1 MKLEPSLTPFTKIN
15 SKWFKDL
22 NVRHDTTQ
30 LLEETLS
37 KTFSDINHT
46 NVFLT
51 LVFQGNRNKNKN
63 KQIGNQIYNLFHN
76 KGNHKQNERQPTE
89 WEKILANNGNYQEL
103 NFPNIQ
109 YKGLMQVDD
118 NNKNN
123 LIKKEDR
130 RPKQKFLQ
138 KRNRDGQ

>member
-1 MKLEPSLTPFTKIN
+1 MEFYTHMSINEVRTHSPYTKIN
-15 SKWFKDL
+15 SKRLKDL
-22 NVRHDTTQ
+22 NLRPDTIK
-30 LLEETLS
+30 LLEQRP
-37 KTFSDINHT
+37 FSDINHT

-51 LVFQGNRNKNKN
+51 LVFQSNRNKNKN
-63 KQIGNQIYNLFHN
+63 KQMGNQIYNLFHN

-109 YKGLMQVDD
+109 YKEFIQLDN

-130 RPKQKFLQ
+130 RPK
-138 KRNRDGQ
+138 

>member
-1 MKLEPSLTPFTKIN
+1 M
-15 SKWFKDL
+15 
-22 NVRHDTTQ
+22 
-30 LLEETLS
+30 
-37 KTFSDINHT
+37 
-46 NVFLT
+46 
-51 LVFQGNRNKNKN
+51 
-63 KQIGNQIYNLFHN
+63 GNQIYNLFHN

-109 YKGLMQVDD
+109 YKEFIQLDN

-130 RPKQKFLQ
+130 RPK
-138 KRNRDGQ
+138 